1 MRAVRTDAAPAP
13 IGPYSQA
20 VAVGDL
26 LFCSGMIGL
35 DPTTGQLASDD
46 VAGQTTQVL
55 TNIAGLLAAE
65 GLDWSCVIKTTIFLT
80 DLTDFATVNA
90 LYAAQ
95 LREPYPA
102 RSTVEVSRLP
112 RDCRVEIE
120 VIARRPTP

>member
-20 VAVGDL
+20 IAVGDL

-35 DPTTGQLASDD
+35 VPTTGQLASAE
-46 VAGQTTQVL
+46 VGGQTTQVL
-55 TNIAGLLAAE
+55 TNITGLLAAE
-65 GLDWSCVIKTTIFLT
+65 GLSWADVVKTTIFLA
-80 DLTDFATVNA
+80 DLNDFAAVNA

-95 LREPYPA
+95 LSEPYPA

-120 VIARRPTP
+120 VIARRPAR

>member
-35 DPTTGQLASDD
+35 VPATGQLASED
-46 VAGQTTQVL
+46 VAGQTSQVL
-55 TNIAGLLAAE
+55 TNIAGLLASE
-65 GLDWSCVIKTTIFLT
+65 GLTWAHVVKTTIFLA
-80 DLTDFATVNA
+80 DLNDFATVNA

-95 LREPYPA
+95 LAEPYPA

-120 VIARRPTP
+120 VIARRQAL